1 MRLIFSLILLCFLL
15 PCYADVITGEVTKDT
30 TLNKNIVYDSL
41 TNTPIE
47 GVVIKIP
54 SKNLVT
60 KTEKD
65 GSFKLQTNITGPTI
79 MALEKDG
86 YKPFSM
92 TLNDNLKNPIQVG
105 IEKTTPLDII
115 VDTKMIHLGDDSFSY
130 NSANASEFS
139 VFSIG
144 SFYTQDFKIKPI
156 KSNEEVF
163 LVIGSIIG
171 IDTSVAQRLGQS
183 HVKTAFSSP
192 PEVYFNNNKIAEINI
207 NGDNQKII
215 VPKNLIFFNKMNNLT
230 IKAGRNLHKVTSI
243 DFDDIEFTNI
253 LFEIK

>member
-1 MRLIFSLILLCFLL
+1 MRLIFSLILLCFLS
-15 PCYADVITGEVTKDT
+15 PCYADIITGEVSKDT
-30 TLNKNIVYDSL
+30 TLNKNIVFDSS

-65 GSFKLQTNITGPTI
+65 GSFKLQTNITEPTI

-92 TLNDNLKNPIQVG
+92 TLSDNLKNPIQVG
-105 IEKTTPLDII
+105 IEKTTPHDII

-139 VFSIG
+139 AFSMG
-144 SFYTQDFKIKPI
+144 SFYTQDFNIKQI
-156 KSNEEVF
+156 NANEELI

-171 IDTSVAQRLGQS
+171 IDTNIAQKLGQS
-183 HVKTAFSSP
+183 RVRTAFSSP

-207 NGDNQKII
+207 NGDNQKIKI
-215 VPKNLIFFNKMNNLT
+215 PKNLIFFNKMNNLT
-230 IKAGRNLHKVTSI
+230 IKAGRNLHKVNSI

-253 LFEIK
+253 LCEIK

>member
-1 MRLIFSLILLCFLL
+1 MRLIFSLILLYFLL
-15 PCYADVITGEVTKDT
+15 PCYADIITGEVSKDT
-30 TLNKNIVYDSL
+30 TLNKNIVYDTL

-47 GVVIKIP
+47 GVIIKIP

-60 KTEKD
+60 KTLKD
-65 GSFKLQTNITGPTI
+65 GTFKLQTNITGPTI
-79 MALEKDG
+79 MALEKEG

-92 TLNDNLKNPIQVG
+92 TLTDDLKNPIQVG
-105 IEKTTPLDII
+105 IEKTNPLDIV

-139 VFSIG
+139 NFSMG
-144 SFYTQDFKIKPI
+144 SFYSNDFKIRQI
-156 KSNEEVF
+156 KANEDIF

-171 IDTSVAQRLGQS
+171 IDTDVAQKLGQS
-183 HVKTAFSSP
+183 HVRTAFSSP
-192 PEVYFNNNKIAEINI
+192 PEVFFNNNKIAEINI
-207 NGDNQKII
+207 NGDNQKIKI
-215 VPKNLIFFNKMNNLT
+215 PKNLVSFNNMNNLT
-230 IKAGRNLHKVTSI
+230 IKAGRNLHKVSSI